1 MKYLIDSQKKAEIT
15 QKTVR
20 LLKRHCKAMAA
31 VYVFGSFVTDKLFS
45 DIDIGILLVESDR
58 KTLNAELELESQ
70 LEKIIKYP
78 VDVRILNTAPL
89 SFVRHVIKNGRLIVD
104 IDPTFRSD
112 FESLTARKYFD
123 FSRFRKRYLKD
134 VCNAPI

>member
-1 MKYLIDSQKKAEIT
+1 MKYSIDSQKKAEIT
-15 QKTVR
+15 QKTAMV
-20 LLKRHCKAMAA
+20 LKRHCKAMVA
-31 VYVFGSFVTDKLFS
+31 VYLFGSFVTDEPFS
-45 DIDIGILLVESDR
+45 DIDIGILLSESNR
-58 KTLNAELELESQ
+58 QTLNAELDLESQ

-89 SFVRHVIKNGRLIVD
+89 SFVRNVIKNGRLIVD
-104 IDPTFRSD
+104 INPTFRSD

-123 FSRFRKRYLKD
+123 FSRFRKRYLED

>member
-1 MKYLIDSQKKAEIT
+1 MKYFIDSQKKAEIT
-15 QKTVR
+15 RKTVR
-20 LLKRHCKAMAA
+20 VLKRHCKAMVT
-31 VYVFGSFVTDKLFS
+31 VYLFGSFVTDEPFS
-45 DIDIGILLVESDR
+45 DIDIGILLKESNR
-58 KTLNAELELESQ
+58 KTLNAELGLESQ
-70 LEKIIKYP
+70 IEKNINYP

-104 IDPTFRSD
+104 INPTFRSN

-123 FSRFRKRYLKD
+123 FSRFRKRYLED

>member
-1 MKYLIDSQKKAEIT
+1 MKYSIDSQKKAEIT
-15 QKTVR
+15 IKAAMV
-20 LLKRHCKAMAA
+20 LKQHCKKMVA
-31 VYVFGSFVTDKLFS
+31 VYLFGSFVTDEPFS
-45 DIDIGILLVESDR
+45 DIDIGILLRESNR

-70 LEKIIKYP
+70 MEKIIKYQ

-89 SFVRHVIKNGRLIVD
+89 SFVRNVIKNGRLIVD
-104 IDPTFRSD
+104 INPTFRSD

-123 FSRFRKRYLKD
+123 FSRFRKRYLED